1 MAPNKTLTLSIMV
14 DFTQFELNYR
24 DCERIWNFQLSAE
37 YTKMLHMV
45 QLRLETS
52 FPPKN
57 SHFHLANTSVA
68 WPRWLYRNPRG
79 KHSARNE
86 AKFCEKALWGRRVRC
101 QGKCRHRTQSL
112 WHRFSTKV
120 LRKEVVRKLFSFP
133 NYGLLKLEFVFNLH
147 LQNLGSV
154 HVPEIIPDIH
164 GA

>member
-1 MAPNKTLTLSIMV
+1 MAPNKTFTMLIMV

-68 WPRWLYRNPRG
+68 WPRWLYPCPWG
-79 KHSARNE
+79 KHWGGYE
-86 AKFCEKALWGRRVRC
+86 TKFCEETFWKCRLWH
-101 QGKCRHRTQSL
+101 QGKCRHRTL
-112 WHRFSTKV
+112 GCFKMVKV
-120 LRKEVVRKLFSFP
+120 SYFGMFWVY
-133 NYGLLKLEFVFNLH
+133 N
-147 LQNLGSV
+147 
-154 HVPEIIPDIH
+154 I
-164 GA
+164 